1 MKPILVRPAAAADIE
16 EAFHWYEG
24 QRPGLGDGFRSEL
37 KATLDRV
44 AANPQLY

>member
-1 MKPILVRPAAAADIE
+1 VKPILVRPAAAADIE
-16 EAFHWYEG
+16 EAFHWYVG
-24 QRPGLGDGFRSEL
+24 QRPGLGAGFRSEL